1 MNKYALTTGPT
12 AVNDWTCLMS
22 ELLRYPDG
30 QTSIAEPV
38 AVLKKPWLLEGEAH
52 RLARPQ

>member
-12 AVNDWTCLMS
+12 AVNDRTCLMS